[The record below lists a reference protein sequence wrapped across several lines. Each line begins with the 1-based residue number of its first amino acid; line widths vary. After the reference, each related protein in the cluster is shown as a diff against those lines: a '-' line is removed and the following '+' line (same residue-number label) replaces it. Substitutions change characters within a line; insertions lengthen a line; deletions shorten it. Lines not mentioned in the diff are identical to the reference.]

1 MSISLTEFVKI
12 QVKKNFLKGE
22 ILYFLWHFWCWYVF
36 SIPAPFIWGRKIVW
50 FYFISERMLLKSVFS
65 HLCVSFQEALTVYK
79 EAIQKMPRQ
88 FAPQSLYN
96 MMGKCIVSASEWY
109 LRSKGETKDLIQ
121 ATGAQINELI
131 KPKNTYLQ

>member
-1 MSISLTEFVKI
+1 MLVCFLYPCTFHLGKEDSLV
-12 QVKKNFLKGE
+12 L
-22 ILYFLWHFWCWYVF
+22 LY
-36 SIPAPFIWGRKIVW
+36 IWKDA
-50 FYFISERMLLKSVFS
+50 FKAVFS

>member
-1 MSISLTEFVKI
+1 M
-12 QVKKNFLKGE
+12 KGE
-22 ILYFLWHFWCWYVF
+22 ILYSLCHFWCWCVF
-36 SIPAPFIWGRKIVW
+36 SIPFIWERKIVW
-50 FYFISERMLLKSVFS
+50 FYFICERMLFKLVFS

-109 LRSKGETKDLIQ
+109 LRSQGETKHLIQ
-121 ATGAQINELI
+121 ASGAQINELI
-131 KPKNTYLQ
+131 KHKNNYLQYQPNYVQSLNASNCNAG